1 VSREQAEGRSV
12 IRVRVLAV
20 EFVTPDDIH
29 AIDLRAAAVD
39 AVRLIELALRVERY
53 DDSRLLG
60 PSDLSALWTLTDTA
74 ISLLDAAHAVEGVR
88 R

>member
-1 VSREQAEGRSV
+1 M

-20 EFVTPDDIH
+20 ELIAPNNINLV
-29 AIDLRAAAVD
+29 DLRAAAVD
-39 AVRLIELALRVERY
+39 AVRLIGLSLNVERY

-60 PSDLSALWTLTDTA
+60 PSDLSALWSLTDTA
-74 ISLLDAAHAVEGVR
+74 ISLLDAAHNVERAR

>member
-1 VSREQAEGRSV
+1 V

-20 EFVTPDDIH
+20 EFVTPDDINV
-29 AIDLRAAAVD
+29 IDLRAAAVD
-39 AVRLIELALRVERY
+39 AVRLIGMSLNVERF

-74 ISLLDAAHAVEGVR
+74 ISLMEAAYAIER
-88 R
+88 AKR